1 MFPYKKNSP
10 NWTNQELINELNIF
24 LKIYK
29 KRPIKFNKHGMMFP
43 HMFAV
48 FFILRKLQPEF
59 IIESGVFKGQSTW
72 LIENSLPEAKILSI
86 DINLSQR
93 EYISEKAEYS
103 NLDFKYHTFVN
114 IPENSLVFFDDHQS
128 HLDRMKEC
136 KFFNIKHIIF
146 EDNYPSK
153 RGDFPSIRHSYLNE
167 GFDHPLTFLNIIKTT
182 SLLLTMFFKKIIY
195 SNFYITLD
203 KITSRLRD
211 REPNTSDFKQIEKAL
226 DIYYEFPPIIRI
238 DKTKWGDDT
247 STDHYKTE
255 NPLRNK
261 IDFDIEDFKNEL
273 QTYNYITYVKLK

>member
-1 MFPYKKNSP
+1 
-10 NWTNQELINELNIF
+10 
-24 LKIYK
+24 
-29 KRPIKFNKHGMMFP
+29 
-43 HMFAV
+43 
-48 FFILRKLQPEF
+48 
-59 IIESGVFKGQSTW
+59 
-72 LIENSLPEAKILSI
+72 
-86 DINLSQR
+86 
-93 EYISEKAEYS
+93 
-103 NLDFKYHTFVN
+103 
-114 IPENSLVFFDDHQS
+114 
-128 HLDRMKEC
+128 MKEC

-182 SLLLTMFFKKIIY
+182 SLLLTIFFKKIIY

-255 NPLRNK
+255 NPLLNK